1 MNLVEFDLDFIR
13 SFSSFRLHIFLA
25 LENKGE
31 IRIQGEKKTPHA
43 PHGFFPL
50 SFKTFLFF
58 FFFFLFPRIFSA
70 NALVAFSVSE
80 KEAEVTKETGRQREE
95 GFKSRK
101 RKGRGLRAGM
111 DFCFP
116 SFFLK
121 KSKEKWTRRRL
132 LRLHGLLLAA
142 LSATATTTAAAASCW
157 EGLELKESVA
167 FSLLCGTCFFFVFF
181 FFRNRVLSLA
191 RSFPLPHSLNSP
203 KAGIPSPSHPPIGV
217 FKRRQ
222 LIKKRPNLE
231 FELQVFSSSTSLLNK
246 KTELSKEATTR

>member
-116 SFFLK
+116 SFSSRKARKNGHAVGFFDCMGCCSLPCLLL
-121 KSKEKWTRRRL
+121 L
-132 LRLHGLLLAA
+132 LRLRLLLPV
-142 LSATATTTAAAASCW
+142 
-157 EGLELKESVA
+157 G
-167 FSLLCGTCFFFVFF
+167 
-181 FFRNRVLSLA
+181 RVWS
-191 RSFPLPHSLNSP
+191 
-203 KAGIPSPSHPPIGV
+203 
-217 FKRRQ
+217 
-222 LIKKRPNLE
+222 
-231 FELQVFSSSTSLLNK
+231 
-246 KTELSKEATTR
+246 